1 MHEKPKNIEELT
13 ELRDWLKGVPE
24 QLAVQQVRQALL
36 WTGTSREVR
45 RKFVNVMCGVS
56 EAELLF
62 FYLHVFACN
71 ATRFLAL
78 YFYNS

>member
-1 MHEKPKNIEELT
+1 MHERPNNIEELV

-24 QLAVQQVRQALL
+24 QLAAQEVGQALL
-36 WTGTSREVR
+36 WAGTSRQVR

-56 EAELLF
+56 EADLQV
-62 FYLHVFACN
+62 FYLHVFACS
-71 ATRFLAL
+71 AMRFLAL